1 MSRSL
6 SDMKNL
12 GPATARML
20 VEVDIADEDMLGT
33 VGAVEAWHRLRFR
46 FGSHV
51 TLIALY
57 AMEAGLQGCDWRS
70 LDAETKARLW
80 QRPESGAERASC
92 QRRLCSL
99 AKLLRRS

>member
-1 MSRSL
+1 MSRPL
-6 SDMKNL
+6 ADMRSL

-20 VEVDIADEDMLGT
+20 IEVDIADEDMLRT

-57 AMEAGLQGCDWRS
+57 AMEAALRGCDWRS
-70 LDAETKARLW
+70 LDAETKARL
-80 QRPESGAERASC
+80 QADAGK
-92 QRRLCSL
+92 RR
-99 AKLLRRS
+99 